1 MQGCLRS
8 LKKEVEVRQSS
19 KHSVNMHNTIRKL
32 ANIPE
37 NHYSYKSQV
46 EEKILHLY
54 YVHNVKLNETLKRL
68 LLNANPSKKLLNELF
83 ISEAEVA

>member
-8 LKKEVEVRQSS
+8 LKREVEVRQSS

-37 NHYSYKSQV
+37 NHYSGKSQI
-46 EEKILHLY
+46 EERILHLY
-54 YVHNVKLNETLKRL
+54 YVHNVKIDGALKRM
-68 LLNANPSKKLLNELF
+68 LLNANPSKRLLNELF